1 MSKTVKEDVSDVSP
15 VLFLD
20 PSGQPMRFFLRP
32 GDAKKLIH
40 PLLVKAGGHMC
51 RNQEPGAILLLDPKA
66 ANTVTTN
73 TGQTYISIQYITDC
87 VEQNQLLDMNGYT
100 VSVVP
105 SVQKSRASRHQ
116 GNGRMVYSHE
126 DDAAILKFMEK
137 RRSEAKGNLVWR
149 EMEKQHVT
157 AHTWQSMKNR
167 FLKHLQ
173 HKSIDKTPEKSSGV
187 ASKRKAL
194 SFIDSSLSKENVPQT
209 SSKADS
215 PQKSPRKAFVS
226 DVANTQIATENS
238 LCPNP
243 QPSPER
249 ASSPPH
255 VAEVAEE
262 PIHSSNDAGQQE
274 SCHEIQEQEIID
286 EEEQTQPQQNSESPE
301 TPKRRRLDGE
311 CDGQDIPD
319 GSNGHSSSFIEA
331 RPSTSQ
337 TSTPMSQKLGILA
350 RAAKEFEDSDGIEN
364 ESEEDEGPSEAPLM
378 KPADTH
384 ESSAGPA
391 VVAKEPEN
399 QAEDRND
406 VQQGASPDL
415 CNGST
420 QKPEDE
426 RPGPSGTAVPV
437 TSKAHEFIFESE
449 TQEEDLSQPT
459 PAETLPGSL
468 LDIKQHVMNLMRETK
483 KDLVEVTKAL
493 LMANGDLV
501 KAQVYLVEGHDSET
515 HGPLWTSQD
524 DEILLQADPYELEQL
539 QTKYGEEDVSM
550 RRIFLRADV
559 H

>member
-1 MSKTVKEDVSDVSP
+1 
-15 VLFLD
+15 
-20 PSGQPMRFFLRP
+20 
-32 GDAKKLIH
+32 
-40 PLLVKAGGHMC
+40 MC

-66 ANTVTTN
+66 ANSVKTS

-87 VEQNQLLDMNGYT
+87 VEQNQLLDMDRYI
-100 VSVVP
+100 VSVGP

-137 RRSEAKGNLVWR
+137 RRNEAKGNLVWR

-173 HKSIDKTPEKSSGV
+173 HKRIDKTPEKSSGV

-215 PQKSPRKAFVS
+215 PQKSPRKSTFVS
-226 DVANTQIATENS
+226 DAAGTQIATENS

-243 QPSPER
+243 QPSPEG
-249 ASSPPH
+249 ANSPPH

-262 PIHSSNDAGQQE
+262 PMHSSNDAGQQD
-274 SCHEIQEQEIID
+274 SCPEIQEQEIID
-286 EEEQTQPQQNSESPE
+286 EEEQTQPQQNGESPE
-301 TPKRRRLDGE
+301 TAKRKRLDGD

-319 GSNGHSSSFIEA
+319 GSNGHSSSFIEP

-350 RAAKEFEDSDGIEN
+350 RAAKEFEDSDGIDD
-364 ESEEDEGPSEAPLM
+364 ESEEDEGPSEAPLL
-378 KPADTH
+378 KSADTH
-384 ESSAGPA
+384 ESSAAPA

-406 VQQGASPDL
+406 VQQGASTDL

-420 QKPEDE
+420 KSPEDE

-459 PAETLPGSL
+459 PAETLSGGL

-501 KAQVYLVEGHDSET
+501 KAQVYLVEGYDSET

-539 QTKYGEEDVSM
+539 QSKYGEEDVSM
-550 RRIFLRADV
+550 RRTFLKADV